1 MLETEKV
8 FGTTQIARLCHVSAQ
23 TVGRW
28 IEGGKLP
35 FFTTAGG
42 HRRVFASDLV
52 SFLTAHN
59 IPVPAGMG
67 AEGPPRIL
75 IVDDD
80 PGVRMFVRR
89 VAAEFDGRA
98 QVREAA
104 DGFDAGRL
112 ALELRPSL
120 VFLDVFL
127 PGIDGLKVC
136 RSLRADPRLARV
148 RIVAVSGR
156 GDAEM
161 EARCREAG
169 ADAFL
174 AKPVS
179 VGDLRACLSE
189 QLSAMG
195 VRA

>member
-1 MLETEKV
+1 MVETKKV
-8 FGTTQIARLCHVSAQ
+8 FGTTQLARLCHVSAQ

-28 IEGGKLP
+28 IEEGKLP

-42 HRRVFASDLV
+42 HRRVFAADLV

-59 IPVPAGMG
+59 IPVPEELG

-80 PGVRMFVRR
+80 PGIRLFVRR
-89 VAAEFDGRA
+89 VAAEFDGDA

-136 RSLRADPRLARV
+136 RALRADARLTRV
-148 RIVAVSGR
+148 RIVAVSGQ
-156 GDAEM
+156 GDIDM

-174 AKPVS
+174 AKPIS
-179 VGDLRACLSE
+179 AADLRACLTE
-189 QLSAMG
+189 QLAGKG